1 METLIDETV
10 GDTQI
15 IPDNEDYWILP
26 PSPPLV
32 CTSRASPDAVTN
44 DVKSEVPLAEAM
56 TLDPPGQARPE
67 TSAPSSNSLL
77 RPGHDD
83 AKALSPGA
91 TASTEQTD
99 QTKGTGAEPALK
111 RVRPNLFEIDPPM
124 KYRGVMNM
132 VCVSAARKRTSVP
145 MLPLMLP

>member
-1 METLIDETV
+1 METLIDEAI

-15 IPDNEDYWILP
+15 IPDGENYWILP

-32 CTSRASPDAVTN
+32 CASLASPDAATN
-44 DVKSEVPLAEAM
+44 DVKSEVPLAETL
-56 TLDPPGQARPE
+56 TLDPPGKARPE
-67 TSAPSSNSLL
+67 TSAPSSNSLP

-83 AKALSPGA
+83 AEALSPGA
-91 TASTEQTD
+91 TVSTEQTD

-132 VCVSAARKRTSVP
+132 VCVSAARRCTGEPVHI
-145 MLPLMLP
+145 